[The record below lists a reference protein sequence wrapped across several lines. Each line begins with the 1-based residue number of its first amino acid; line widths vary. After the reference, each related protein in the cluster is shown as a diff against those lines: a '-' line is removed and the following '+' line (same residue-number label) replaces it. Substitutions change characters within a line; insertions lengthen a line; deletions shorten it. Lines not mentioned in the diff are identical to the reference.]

1 MNSSE
6 RGEQD
11 RIDTLCPNRAIVMGA
26 SMAGLLA
33 ARVLSERFDEVLL
46 IERDALPDWPAL
58 RKGTPHAGHAHGLL
72 VRGREVL
79 EELFPG
85 FTESLQRRGGFVGDM
100 QRNLAFLAGG
110 RRFASGIGGRM
121 GVCASRPVI
130 EDEVRRRVKALP
142 NVRLCDRIDV
152 VEPVFDSA
160 RQAVAGVRV
169 RVRGSKAADTE
180 AAVVHLDPAH
190 GMRVPDDAETWL
202 ADLVVDATGRG
213 SRTPRWLEKWGFA
226 SAPEERICVNVQ
238 YATAYYERKDDDE
251 RDLAGAISSATPD
264 HPWPGV
270 LLAQEPVDTV
280 SSPKRWV
287 VTLAGYAADRPP
299 EDALGM
305 HHRAIVTGAD
315 EIIRVTQRARM
326 LGGVTRFGFPH
337 SQRRLYEKLN
347 RFPGGYL
354 VVGDAIA
361 SFNPIYG
368 QGMTVAACEAL
379 ELRQALKKSRTN
391 LHRRFFAACARVID
405 TPWRI
410 AAGSDLAIPG
420 VFGDESFSTR
430 IVNRYLHRLFH
441 AAQYDST
448 VALAFV
454 RVVQMIA
461 SPASLFQPAT
471 MSRVLWQSVSRPRA
485 RTSHHDR
492 NALSHDRERQAA

>member
-6 RGEQD
+6 QN
-11 RIDTLCPNRAIVMGA
+11 RIDTICPNRAIVMGA

-79 EELFPG
+79 EDLFPG
-85 FTESLQRRGGFVGDM
+85 FTQSLQSRGGFVGDM

-110 RRFASGIGGRM
+110 RRFASGIGGRA
-121 GVCASRPVI
+121 GISASRPVI

-152 VEPVFDSA
+152 VEPVMDA
-160 RQAVAGVRV
+160 TGEVVAGVRV
-169 RVRGSKAADTE
+169 RGRRSANADAA
-180 AAVVHLDPAH
+180 ALVVHLDPAQ
-190 GMRVPDDAETWL
+190 GVRVPDDAETWL
-202 ADLVVDATGRG
+202 ADLVIDATGRG
-213 SRTPRWLEKWGFA
+213 SRTPQWLQKWGFEP
-226 SAPEERICVNVQ
+226 APEERIAVNVH
-238 YATAYYERKDDDE
+238 YATAYYERQE
-251 RDLAGAISSATPD
+251 GEEAGLAGAISSATPD
-264 HPWPGV
+264 HPFPGV
-270 LLAQEPVDTV
+270 ILAQEPVDTV
-280 SSPKRWV
+280 SAPKRWV
-287 VTLAGYAADRPP
+287 VTLAGYATDRPP
-299 EDALGM
+299 EDAQGM
-305 HHRAIVTGAD
+305 HRRAIVTGAD
-315 EIIRVTQRARM
+315 EIIRVTQNARL

-337 SQRRLYEKLN
+337 SQRRRYEKLK
-347 RFPGGYL
+347 RFPAGYL
-354 VVGDAIA
+354 VIGDAIA

-379 ELRQALKKSRTN
+379 ALRQALATSRTK
-391 LHRRFFAACARVID
+391 LHRHFFASCAETID
-405 TPWRI
+405 TPWQI

-420 VFGDESFSTR
+420 VHGEASLSTR

-441 AAQYDST
+441 AAQYDSA

-461 SPASLFQPAT
+461 SPASLFRPAT
-471 MSRVLWQSVSRPRA
+471 VLRVLWQNARRSRTWVRGNTASEGERP
-485 RTSHHDR
+485 
-492 NALSHDRERQAA
+492 LRERRVA